1 METKTNFT
9 PNEMGRKALSGVPFV
24 PIKEVDG
31 GLKVY
36 RKTLQDDEV
45 LPHVQALLMDALKRV
60 HDLQEQEGVKVVGT
74 NLPAT
79 VGEALLAIKQES
91 ALFTTSSTN
100 DFHRV
105 SRIIERL
112 TEALAIIRY
121 IAGDEIF
128 LTEYVKKISA

>member
-1 METKTNFT
+1 MYT
-9 PNEMGRKALSGVPFV
+9 PNEMGKKALAGVPFV
-24 PIKEVDG
+24 PIVETEK

-36 RKTLQDDEV
+36 RKTLKDEEV
-45 LPHVQALLMDALKRV
+45 LPHVHKLLVDALRRV
-60 HDLQEQEGVKVVGT
+60 YDLQKQEGVKVVGT
-74 NLPAT
+74 NLPTT
-79 VGEALLAIKQES
+79 VEDALLAIKQES

-112 TEALAIIRY
+112 TEALAILKY

>member
-1 METKTNFT
+1 MEKSNFT
-9 PNEMGRKALSGVPFV
+9 PSAMGLKALSGVPYV

-31 GLKVY
+31 GIKVY
-36 RKTLQDDEV
+36 KKTLADSEV

-60 HDLQEQEGVKVVGT
+60 HDLQELEGQQAIG
-74 NLPAT
+74 NSLPAT
-79 VGEALLAIKQES
+79 VGEA
-91 ALFTTSSTN
+91 FCTSSTN
-100 DFHRV
+100 NFHRV

-128 LTEYVKKISA
+128 LTEYVKKITA

>member
-1 METKTNFT
+1 MYT
-9 PNEMGRKALSGVPFV
+9 PNEMGLKALSGVPYV

-31 GLKVY
+31 GIKVY
-36 RKTLQDDEV
+36 KKTLQDNEV

-60 HDLQEQEGVKVVGT
+60 YDLQEQEKQKMVGN

-79 VGEALLAIKQES
+79 IDEALLAIKQES
-91 ALFTTSSTN
+91 ALFCTSSTN
-100 DFHRV
+100 NFHRV

-112 TEALAIIRY
+112 TEALAILKY

-128 LTEYVKKISA
+128 VTEYVKKISA

>member
-1 METKTNFT
+1 MEKSNFT
-9 PNEMGRKALSGVPFV
+9 PSAMGKKALSGVPFV
-24 PIKEVDG
+24 PIVETEY

-36 RKTLQDDEV
+36 RKTLKDEEV
-45 LPHVQALLMDALKRV
+45 LPYVQTLLMDALKRV
-60 HDLQEQEGVKVVGT
+60 HDLQEQEGQKVVGT
-74 NLPAT
+74 NLPNT
-79 VGEALLAIKQES
+79 VADALLAIKQES

>member
-1 METKTNFT
+1 MEKSKFT
-9 PNEMGRKALSGVPFV
+9 PNAMGRKALSGVPFV
-24 PIKEVDG
+24 PIKEVAG

-36 RKTLQDDEV
+36 RKTLKDEEV
-45 LPHVQALLMDALKRV
+45 LPHVHKLLIDALKRV
-60 HDLQEQEGVKVVGT
+60 HDLQEMEGVKVVGT

-79 VGEALLAIKQES
+79 VGDALLAIKQES
-91 ALFTTSSTN
+91 ALFATSSCN

-112 TEALAIIRY
+112 TEALAIMKY

-128 LTEYVKKISA
+128 LQEYVKKISA

>member
-1 METKTNFT
+1 MRTNFT
-9 PNEMGRKALSGVPFV
+9 PNEMGKKALAGVPFV
-24 PIKEVDG
+24 PIKEDAG

-36 RKTLQDDEV
+36 RKTLQDNEV

-60 HDLQEQEGVKVVGT
+60 YDLQKQEGQKVIGN
-74 NLPAT
+74 NLPTT
-79 VGEALLAIKQES
+79 VEDALLAIKQES
-91 ALFTTSSTN
+91 ALFCTSSCN

-112 TEALAIIRY
+112 TEALAIIKY

-128 LTEYVKKISA
+128 LTEYVKKITA

>member
-1 METKTNFT
+1 MEYT
-9 PNEMGRKALSGVPFV
+9 PNEMGRKALAGVPFV
-24 PIKEVDG
+24 PIQETEN

-36 RKTLQDDEV
+36 RKTLQDSEV
-45 LPHVQALLMDALKRV
+45 LPYVQELLMDALKRV
-60 HDLQEQEGVKVVGT
+60 HELQEQESQKVVGN

-91 ALFTTSSTN
+91 ALFCTSSCN

-112 TEALAIIRY
+112 TEALAIMQY
-121 IAGDEIF
+121 VVGEEIF
-128 LTEYVKKISA
+128 VTEYVKKISA

>member
-1 METKTNFT
+1 MDMKYT
-9 PNEMGRKALSGVPFV
+9 PNAMGKKALSGVPFV
-24 PIKEVDG
+24 PIKEVAG
-31 GLKVY
+31 GIKVY
-36 RKTLQDDEV
+36 RKTLQDEDV

-60 HDLQEQEGVKVVGT
+60 HDLQEQEGMKVVGT

-79 VGEALLAIKQES
+79 IDEALLAIKQES
-91 ALFTTSSTN
+91 ALFCTSSCN

-112 TEALAIIRY
+112 TEALAIMKY

-128 LTEYVKKISA
+128 LQEYVKKITA

>member
-1 METKTNFT
+1 MEKSKFT
-9 PNEMGRKALSGVPFV
+9 PNAMGRKALSGVPFV
-24 PIKEVDG
+24 PIVEVEG
-31 GLKVY
+31 GIKVY
-36 RKTLQDDEV
+36 KKTLKDSQV
-45 LPHVQALLMDALKRV
+45 LPYVHKLLMDALKRV
-60 HDLQEQEGVKVVGT
+60 YDLQKQEDMKVIGT
-74 NLPAT
+74 NLPTT
-79 VGEALLAIKQES
+79 VEDALLAIKQES

-112 TEALAIIRY
+112 TEALAIIKY

>member
-1 METKTNFT
+1 METKFT
-9 PNEMGRKALSGVPFV
+9 PNAMGRKALAGVPFV
-24 PIKEVDG
+24 PIVETEK

-36 RKTLQDDEV
+36 RKTLKDSEV

-60 HDLQEQEGVKVVGT
+60 YDLQKQEGQKVVGT

-79 VGEALLAIKQES
+79 VGDALLAIKQES
-91 ALFTTSSTN
+91 ALFCTSSTN

-112 TEALAIIRY
+112 TEALAILKY
-121 IAGDEIF
+121 IAGEEIF
-128 LTEYVKKISA
+128 LQEYVKKISA

>member
-1 METKTNFT
+1 MYT
-9 PNEMGRKALSGVPFV
+9 PNEMGKKALAGVPFV
-24 PIKEVDG
+24 PIVETEN

-36 RKTLQDDEV
+36 RKTLKDNEV

-60 HDLQEQEGVKVVGT
+60 YDLQEQEGQKVVCT
-74 NLPAT
+74 NLPNT
-79 VGEALLAIKQES
+79 VEDALLAIKQES
-91 ALFTTSSTN
+91 ALFATSSCN

-112 TEALAIIRY
+112 TEALAIMKY

>member
-1 METKTNFT
+1 MEKNYT
-9 PNEMGRKALSGVPFV
+9 PFAMGKKALSGVPFV

-36 RKTLQDDEV
+36 RKTLQDNEV
-45 LPHVQALLMDALKRV
+45 LPHVQTLLMDALKRV
-60 HDLQEQEGVKVVGT
+60 HDLQELEGQKVVGN
-74 NLPAT
+74 NLPTT

-91 ALFTTSSTN
+91 ALFCTSSCN

-112 TEALAIIRY
+112 TEALAIMQY
-121 IAGDEIF
+121 VVGEKIF
-128 LTEYVKKISA
+128 VQEYVKKISA

>member
-1 METKTNFT
+1 MEKSKFT
-9 PNEMGRKALSGVPFV
+9 PNDMGRKALAGVPFV
-24 PIKEVDG
+24 PIVETEN

-36 RKTLQDDEV
+36 RKTLKDSEV

-60 HDLQEQEGVKVVGT
+60 YELQAMESQKMVGN
-74 NLPAT
+74 NLPTT

-91 ALFTTSSTN
+91 ALFCTSSCN

-112 TEALAIIRY
+112 TEALAIMKY